1 MDFVEGAMLL
11 AIGFVSTLIALEIV
25 YRMGRAIGKR
35 GEISSLAQHGK
46 LKMLFFI
53 KHKGIVF
60 SFISQSRSLYLFFM
74 DRQKRALS
82 HTVDY
87 HINAER

>member
-25 YRMGRAIGKR
+25 YRMGKATGER

-46 LKMLFFI
+46 LKMFL
-53 KHKGIVF
+53 HK
-60 SFISQSRSLYLFFM
+60 
-74 DRQKRALS
+74 A
-82 HTVDY
+82 
-87 HINAER
+87 